1 MSLSSLKKSKPSV
14 ERVSAVS
21 VDDFINDAVNYA
33 SGQEGVVR
41 TLYPTQNQ
49 SEKTCIQADP
59 MRRATFTLSEETIE
73 QLKTLS
79 SQTGICRSR
88 LIRIWAELYFHGDR
102 AILYS
107 STTP

>member
-33 SGQEGVVR
+33 SGQESVVR
-41 TLYPTQNQ
+41 TLYPAQNEFGSTIAQ
-49 SEKTCIQADP
+49 TVP

-73 QLKTLS
+73 QLKILS
-79 SQTGICRSR
+79 SNTGICRSR
-88 LIRIWAELYFHGDR
+88 LIRIWADFYFHGDR
-102 AILYS
+102 ALLFS